1 MKEGGRSYYITLC
14 YTNCHFQYDK
24 VNLVNNIMEAT
35 IVFKENWSQLLK
47 IRNKSERNI
56 CIKFN
61 ISEVN
66 NIHFPY
72 ITLHMLEKYQKALYQ
87 NILKVYKSCFI
98 VIL

>member
-1 MKEGGRSYYITLC
+1 
-14 YTNCHFQYDK
+14 
-24 VNLVNNIMEAT
+24 MEAT

-66 NIHFPY
+66 NIHFAY

>member
-1 MKEGGRSYYITLC
+1 MY
-14 YTNCHFQYDK
+14 K
-24 VNLVNNIMEAT
+24 VY
-35 IVFKENWSQLLK
+35 
-47 IRNKSERNI
+47 
-56 CIKFN
+56 

-66 NIHFPY
+66 NIHFAY